1 MSSSAL
7 LPFHVFQLGL
17 STFAIIF
24 LHPYPLPSISPS
36 PHPSLRLPLQ
46 QAQQLIEQHLAILD
60 TEDWGSGLLCAGV
73 WPDGFPSVLF
83 STEDS
88 CFSTVLRD
96 GQVLMFC
103 LNTLSLQ
110 GKR

>member
-1 MSSSAL
+1 MPPPPSASPPSSHSL
-7 LPFHVFQLGL
+7 LLL
-17 STFAIIF
+17 
-24 LHPYPLPSISPS
+24 
-36 PHPSLRLPLQ
+36 LQ

-60 TEDWGSGLLCAGV
+60 TEDWGSGLLSAGV